1 MVPLYHTHNTRDL
14 GERYAIRR
22 YPNSERL
29 YKAVPVVTPVEG
41 RLPARLTMAN
51 GLGSVAYGIKDNGF
65 STFLLLFYNQVLG
78 MDARLVS
85 LALLIALVFDGL
97 IDPLVGHLSDR
108 TDTRWGRRL
117 PYLYIAA
124 IPLGLLWVQLWSPIG
139 AASFP
144 VLLGSAIAV
153 RAAVAFCE
161 VPSAALVAEIT
172 RDYDERTRL
181 TRTRFLFAWGGGLL
195 MLLLAYGVF
204 LPQAMLA
211 RDGYRLFG
219 IAGAILMVVTV
230 IGSAVG
236 QHKWVAHRPPARALG
251 ARTGVHGA
259 FSDIRESLSHPAF
272 LVLMFAIIAAI
283 TSQGITFSLSNY
295 LYIFVW
301 RFPPV
306 ALQLYPLLLFASVVG
321 SFLLVTPLQKRFG
334 KRDLAVWAA
343 IVGMMFWA
351 APLTLR
357 YFGLWWPDGSLASLS
372 GMFAATF
379 FSNMF
384 SVVMTMSLWSM
395 LADVVEA
402 SEVQTGRRSEGT
414 FAAGAFFAAKCSTGI
429 GIFVTGFL
437 LSLSGMPANAKPGA
451 VAPSVIA
458 DLTIA
463 YVACIA
469 VLAVAVSLVIRR
481 FPITR
486 EDHEARVE
494 LLAEAA
500 LADPDARTMHP

>member
-1 MVPLYHTHNTRDL
+1 M
-14 GERYAIRR
+14 
-22 YPNSERL
+22 
-29 YKAVPVVTPVEG
+29 TPVQG
-41 RLPARLTMAN
+41 RVPTRLTVAN
-51 GLGSVAYGIKDNGF
+51 GLGSIAYGIKDNGF

-97 IDPLVGHLSDR
+97 IDPIVGHISDR

-117 PYLYIAA
+117 PFLYVAA
-124 IPLGLLWVQLWSPIG
+124 LPLGLLWVLLWSPVG
-139 AASFP
+139 EASFP
-144 VLLGSAIAV
+144 VLLASAIAV

-161 VPSAALVAEIT
+161 VPSAALVPEIT

-211 RDGYRLFG
+211 RDGYQLFG
-219 IAGAILMVVTV
+219 MAGAVLMVATV
-230 IGSAVG
+230 LISAVG
-236 QHKWVAHRPPARALG
+236 QHKWVAHRPPPRPMNEAGGIRG
-251 ARTGVHGA
+251 AV
-259 FSDIRESLSHPAF
+259 SDIRESLGHPAF
-272 LVLMFAIIAAI
+272 LVLMFAIVAAI

-301 RFPPV
+301 RFPPL
-306 ALQLYPLLLFASVVG
+306 ALQLYPLVLFASVVG

-334 KRDLAVWAA
+334 KRDLAMGAA
-343 IVGMMFWA
+343 IIAMIFWA
-351 APLTLR
+351 LPLTLR
-357 YFGLWWPDGSLASLS
+357 YFGLWWPDGSFSSLAM
-372 GMFAATF
+372 MFAATF
-379 FSNMF
+379 LSNMF

-402 SEVQTGRRSEGT
+402 SEEQTGRRSEGT
-414 FAAGAFFAAKCSTGI
+414 FAAGAFFAAKCATGV

-437 LSLSGMPANAKPGA
+437 LSLSGMPSNADPDA
-451 VAPSVIA
+451 VAPTVIGN
-458 DLTIA
+458 LTIA
-463 YVACIA
+463 YVGCIA
-469 VLAVAVSLVIRR
+469 VLAVAVALVVRR

-486 EDHEARVE
+486 EDHERRVA

-500 LADPDARTMHP
+500 AADPEARTMHP

>member
-1 MVPLYHTHNTRDL
+1 
-14 GERYAIRR
+14 
-22 YPNSERL
+22 
-29 YKAVPVVTPVEG
+29 VTPVQG
-41 RLPARLTMAN
+41 RVPTRLTMAN
-51 GLGSVAYGIKDNGF
+51 GLGSIAYGIKDNGF

-97 IDPLVGHLSDR
+97 IDPIVGHISDR

-124 IPLGLLWVQLWSPIG
+124 IPLGLLWVLLWSPVG

-144 VLLGSAIAV
+144 VLLASAIGV

-211 RDGYRLFG
+211 RDGYQLYG
-219 IAGAILMVVTV
+219 IAGAVLMVVTV
-230 IGSAVG
+230 LVSAAG
-236 QHKWVAHRPPARALG
+236 QHKWVAHRPPPRPAAEIGGIGG
-251 ARTGVHGA
+251 AVA
-259 FSDIRESLSHPAF
+259 DIRESLGHPAF

-283 TSQGITFSLSNY
+283 TSQGITFSISNY
-295 LYIFVW
+295 LYLFVW
-301 RFPPV
+301 RFPPI
-306 ALQLYPLLLFASVVG
+306 ALQLYPIMLFASVVG
-321 SFLLVTPLQKRFG
+321 SFLLVAPLQKRFG
-334 KRDLAVWAA
+334 KREVAVFGAL
-343 IVGMMFWA
+343 VGMVFWA

-357 YFGLWWPDGSLASLS
+357 YYGLWWPDGSAPSLAV
-372 GMFAATF
+372 MFFCTF
-379 FSNMF
+379 LSNMF
-384 SVVMTMSLWSM
+384 SVITSMSIWSM

-402 SEVQTGRRSEGT
+402 SEEQTGRRSEGT
-414 FAAGAFFAAKCSTGI
+414 FAAGAFFAAKVSTGI

-437 LSLSGMPANAKPGA
+437 LSMAGLPANAKPGEVDPA
-451 VAPSVIA
+451 VI
-458 DLTIA
+458 DTMTIA

-469 VLAVAVSLVIRR
+469 VLAVAVALIVRR

-486 EDHEARVE
+486 EDHEARVA
-494 LLAEAA
+494 LLSEAA
-500 LADPDARTMHP
+500 LADPEARTMHP

>member
-1 MVPLYHTHNTRDL
+1 M
-14 GERYAIRR
+14 
-22 YPNSERL
+22 
-29 YKAVPVVTPVEG
+29 TPVEG
-41 RLPARLTMAN
+41 RVPARLTFAN

-108 TDTRWGRRL
+108 TSTRWGRRL
-117 PYLYIAA
+117 PFLYLAA
-124 IPLGLLWVQLWSPIG
+124 IPLALLWILLWSPVG

-144 VLLGSAIAV
+144 VLLASAIGV

-211 RDGYRLFG
+211 REGYRLYG
-219 IAGAILMVVTV
+219 IAGAVLMAGTV
-230 IGSAVG
+230 IVSAIG
-236 QHKWVAHRPPARALG
+236 QHKWVGHPSPPRPETSS
-251 ARTGVHGA
+251 TGVRGA
-259 FSDIRESLSHPAF
+259 FSDIRELLGHPAF
-272 LVLMFAIIAAI
+272 LVLMFAIVAAI
-283 TSQGITFSLSNY
+283 TSQGITFSISNY
-295 LYIFVW
+295 LLLFVW
-301 RFPPV
+301 KFPPL
-306 ALQLYPLLLFASVVG
+306 ALQLYPIMLFASVIG
-321 SFLLVTPLQKRFG
+321 SFLLVTPLQKIFG
-334 KRDLAVWAA
+334 KRDLAVWTA
-343 IVGMMFWA
+343 IVGMLFWA
-351 APLTLR
+351 TPLTLR
-357 YFGLWWPDGSLASLS
+357 WLGLWWPDGSVPSLT
-372 GMFAATF
+372 GMFAFTF
-379 FSNMF
+379 LSNMF

-395 LADVVEA
+395 VADVVEA

-437 LSLSGMPANAKPGA
+437 LSLSGMPANAKP
-451 VAPSVIA
+451 VEVSSSIIA
-458 DLTIA
+458 DLTFA

-469 VLAVAVSLVIRR
+469 VLALIVSLVIRR

-486 EDHEARVE
+486 EDHEARVA

-500 LADPDARTMHP
+500 LADPDAATMHR